1 VAGVP
6 AEPGRGRCFDAQ
18 RGVYFDKPTLRGWM
32 HLVWFVIS
40 LVAGGLLL
48 WRAHGAVR
56 ISAGAVYATSVT
68 ALFGA
73 SALYHR
79 GNWNSA
85 WRARLQRLDHMMIF
99 FLIAG
104 TATPAFLVA
113 MHGTLGLSCLIVVW
127 VFAITACAV
136 HMAWMNAPELLVG
149 GTFIGL
155 GWMGGLAIPGV
166 WIHGGVWPG
175 FLVLAGGVLYTAGA
189 LCYRRRRPD
198 PRPSVFGYHEVFHT
212 FVCAAAACQYV
223 AMARLIG

>member
-1 VAGVP
+1 M
-6 AEPGRGRCFDAQ
+6 
-18 RGVYFDKPTLRGWM
+18 RGWM

-40 LVAGGLLL
+40 LAAGALLL
-48 WRAHGAVR
+48 AKARGDVR
-56 ISAGAVYATSVT
+56 TIAGAVYATSVS

-79 GNWNSA
+79 GNWTSA
-85 WRARLQRLDHMMIF
+85 WRSRLQRLDHMMIF

-113 MHGTLGLSCLIVVW
+113 MHGAFGLSCLIVLW
-127 VFAITACAV
+127 VFAVAACAI

-149 GTFIGL
+149 GTFVGL
-155 GWMGGLAIPGV
+155 GWLAGLAIPGV
-166 WIHGGVWPG
+166 WIHGGAWPG
-175 FLVLAGGVLYTAGA
+175 FLVLAGGLLYTAGA

-198 PRPSVFGYHEVFHT
+198 PSPSVFGYHEVFHT